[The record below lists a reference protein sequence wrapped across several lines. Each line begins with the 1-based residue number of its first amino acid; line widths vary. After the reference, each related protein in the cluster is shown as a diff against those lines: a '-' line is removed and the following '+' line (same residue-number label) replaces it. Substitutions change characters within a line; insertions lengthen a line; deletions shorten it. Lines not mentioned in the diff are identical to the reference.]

1 MRQWDYLHCPPGTHH
16 ITVGAGDG
24 PCVILMVGTRGP
36 DVEETEYTVDELAA
50 RYGASVAARHRLV
63 QGGLRG
69 SRARATPRCRPRGRR
84 ATDVAPGAGTLRRP
98 MAATKRF
105 HVTTFGCQMNEHD
118 SERMKGMLESLGYA
132 EAPAARRGRPH
143 PLQHVLDPRGGRQ
156 PLRRPPAP
164 GQGRQARAARRRH
177 RRRRLLGAVGQ
188 GRRLPPVPVRR
199 RRLRPGP
206 GPQARRVP
214 DLRLAHRAGLL
225 RVRGLHRPP
234 AGQARPRVPGLGAD
248 LGRLQLPLLVLH
260 RALHAR
266 ARGVA
271 AVRRARRGGPRAGR
285 RRRARGHAARA
296 RTSTPTGATCVRT
309 AAPSPS
315 CCTRSTPSTGSTAC
329 ATRART
335 PRTCARTSSAPT
347 PSSPRSASTSTC
359 RCSRARARSSRRCAA
374 PTTAA
379 ATWTAS
385 RSSASTCPTARS
397 PPTSSSASRARPRRT
412 SRRRS
417 RSARRSATTAPS
429 PSSSRRGAGPRRRLL
444 TEGLVPHEVK
454 VERMERL
461 VEVVQRRAARA
472 RAALRRA
479 HARRARR
486 GPVAHRRLADPRAL
500 APRQDGELHRPGG
513 ARRDR
518 GGRDPLGHEH
528 DPGRRG
534 VAALAR
540 GGLAARWRAWRSS
553 ASAPSALRWP
563 PPCSPRAAT
572 SCCSAGAGRSS
583 EVVVELPD
591 GSAVDGRPRPLL
603 TDPGARRRAGRLGAA
618 GGQGPSDAGRGG
630 LAVGAVRPRRR
641 PSPCCR
647 TASTT
652 SSASARW
659 SATPRSCRWSTG
671 ARSSRWRRAA
681 CASATP
687 CASRSR
693 PGGGGGAGGAAR
705 RTTPRSPSAAPS
717 RCEAWR
723 KLCANAVSGV
733 MALAGRP
740 GGDLR
745 PRRRA
750 RGRPRARARVRRG
763 GARRGRRAHRP
774 RRRRRHRVARGA
786 ARPTPAPR
794 SSPTAWPAARWNGR
808 RATA

>member
-1 MRQWDYLHCPPGTHH
+1 
-16 ITVGAGDG
+16 
-24 PCVILMVGTRGP
+24 
-36 DVEETEYTVDELAA
+36 
-50 RYGASVAARHRLV
+50 
-63 QGGLRG
+63 
-69 SRARATPRCRPRGRR
+69 
-84 ATDVAPGAGTLRRP
+84 
-98 MAATKRF
+98 MAAAKRF

-234 AGQARPRVPGLGAD
+234 AGQARPRVPGVGAD

-266 ARGVA
+266 ARGLA
-271 AVRRARRGGPRAGR
+271 PVRRARRGGPRAR
-285 RRRARGHAARA
+285 SPTACARSRCSA

-309 AAPSPS
+309 AARSPS

-347 PSSPRSASTSTC
+347 PSSRSVCEHIHLPLQSGSSAILKAMRRTYDRGRYLDRVALIREHVPDCAMTTDIIVGFPGETEEDFAQTLEVCEEVGYDGAFTFIFSPRRGTE
-359 RCSRARARSSRRCAA
+359 
-374 PTTAA
+374 A
-379 ATWTAS
+379 ATHHRGPRA
-385 RSSASTCPTARS
+385 ARGQGG
-397 PPTSSSASRARPRRT
+397 ADGAPRRG
-412 SRRRS
+412 RPA
-417 RSARRSATTAPS
+417 AR
-429 PSSSRRGAGPRRRLL
+429 
-444 TEGLVPHEVK
+444 
-454 VERMERL
+454 
-461 VEVVQRRAARA
+461 ARA

-486 GPVAHRRLADPRAL
+486 GPVAHRRLAHPRAL
-500 APRQDGELHRPGG
+500 APRQDRELHRPGRAG
-513 ARRDR
+513 RDR
-518 GGRDPLGHEH
+518 AGRDPLGHEH
-528 DPGRRG
+528 DAGRRG

-540 GGLAARWRAWRSS
+540 GGVATRWRAWRSS
-553 ASAPSALRWP
+553 ASAPSARPWP
-563 PPCSPRAAT
+563 PPCSARAAT
-572 SCCSAGAGRSS
+572 SCCSARAGRSS
-583 EVVVELPD
+583 GVVVELPD
-591 GSAVDGRPRPLL
+591 GSAVDGRRAAADRSRRASTRPP
-603 TDPGARRRAGRLGAA
+603 TGCCWRSRPTRRRARRAGCRRCAPAATTVAVLQNGIDHVERVGPLVGDAQRAA
-618 GGQGPSDAGRGG
+618 GRQLVPGR
-630 LAVGAVRPRRR
+630 A
-641 PSPCCR
+641 
-647 TASTT
+647 
-652 SSASARW
+652 
-659 SATPRSCRWSTG
+659 
-671 ARSSRWRRAA
+671 
-681 CASATP
+681 
-687 CASRSR
+687 
-693 PGGGGGAGGAAR
+693 GGAGPRAPAR
-705 RTTPRSPSAAPS
+705 RLRLAVPAGRRGRGSRRCWATTPRSPSAAPS

-740 GGDLR
+740 AEIFALDDVR
-745 PRRRA
+745 EV
-750 RGRPRARARVRRG
+750 ARALAHECAAV
-763 GARRGRRAHRP
+763 ARAEGVELTDA
-774 RRRRRHRVARGA
+774 RRRRGHRLDRGA
-786 ARPTPAPR
+786 ARRTPAPR
-794 SSPTAWPAARWNGR
+794 SSPTASPAAPWSGR